1 MSGRYNVVFEG
12 EVVPGK
18 HIDAGKK
25 GIGCL
30 EALAYGT
37 ALTLKNEIHA
47 ARTEDQR

>member
-12 EVVPGK
+12 EVVS
-18 HIDAGKK
+18 GKK